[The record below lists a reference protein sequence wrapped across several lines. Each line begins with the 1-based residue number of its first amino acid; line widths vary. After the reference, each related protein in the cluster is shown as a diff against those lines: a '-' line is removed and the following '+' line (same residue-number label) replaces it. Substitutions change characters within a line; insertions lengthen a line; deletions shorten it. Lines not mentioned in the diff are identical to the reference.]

1 MKSGRKVT
9 FALSFNHLKKFIQNT
24 IQSQKIFYRYFRRKG
39 LKRFFKENILESEGS
54 NETKAKSIAL
64 GIFIGLSPFWGFHSF
79 LAITLSVYFKMN
91 KMLTFMASQIT
102 FPPLIPLIIFAS
114 MYVGAPFVDSAETLQ
129 NQNFDFNFIKNN
141 LAQYIIGSLILA
153 TAFSLSAGF
162 VSYFFLQKFKP
173 KKKWVNY
180 RQLNIKISSSL
191 YK

>member
-1 MKSGRKVT
+1 MPERLH
-9 FALSFNHLKKFIQNT
+9 LSEVLKHLKKFIQNT

-114 MYVGAPFVDSAETLQ
+114 LYVGAPFAGSAAALE
-129 NQNFDFNFIKNN
+129 NENFDFDYIKNN

-153 TAFSLSAGF
+153 TGFSIIAGF
-162 VSYFFLQKFKP
+162 VSYFILQKFKP
-173 KKKWVNY
+173 KKK
-180 RQLNIKISSSL
+180 
-191 YK
+191 